1 MFNTNN
7 PDSQIL
13 FPSVFSSCQIMYLNP
28 LNSSQTITVNN
39 ICFLESNK
47 KLKITLNSILLN
59 SITYQI
65 LLNSVVLSRTKA
77 KPGDITIQ
85 TFEFDELSNNYYA
98 ISSDV
103 YTTVA
108 NTDENVVKTVS
119 LTINTAPSKLN
130 ELQAFS
136 LYL

>member
-1 MFNTNN
+1 
-7 PDSQIL
+7 
-13 FPSVFSSCQIMYLNP
+13 MYLNP